1 MLQEMTVAVW
11 DNQECKETYGNAAP
25 GGIMPHMLCA
35 GFKGKDSCSVS
46 LDMNHTIK
54 GAASSTSFR

>member
-11 DNQECKETYGNAAP
+11 DNQECKETYGNVAP

-46 LDMNHTIK
+46 L
-54 GAASSTSFR
+54 